1 MSRRLSRYVSCAESH
16 REKLLLDGK
25 VFVPKIAAVA
35 AYTFLKLVGG
45 QKIH

>member
-1 MSRRLSRYVSCAESH
+1 LRESH
-16 REKLLLDGK
+16 REKLVSARK
-25 VFVPKIAAVA
+25 VLYLVIAAVP